1 MKMSYRRNENFKDI
15 KEILEEER
23 LEDIGFFYPSDNME
37 DFKNK

>member
-1 MKMSYRRNENFKDI
+1 MVNRRNENFKDI
-15 KEILEEER
+15 NEILEEEG